1 MSRFRLKFWGII
13 SVIVAIIAMTA
24 LPGAAS
30 AATAGQGAHDVS
42 APRFPQISQVPR
54 VNLHAGFER
63 LAGHV
68 AIGPENGVVPAVGTV
83 IANSPGP
90 RAKSTAPAAAAC
102 AEPECNLIYNGGP
115 VQHSPKIY
123 VVFWGPLWETDA
135 GAEAAAN
142 YLLNFYQGLG
152 TGTDTWSTI
161 TSQYADGTGAPTFTG
176 PVFGAA
182 ENDTSTPP
190 GDVTPED
197 LAVEAENAYG
207 GSVDLSNAEV
217 VVASQSGTCFSDG
230 FDGSCGTIQGTGYCA
245 WHDAAISSAGDLSFT
260 NLPYLLDAGVGCGE
274 DWLGGTLDGF
284 STVGGHEYAE
294 SVTDPDGNAWRDT
307 GDTTNDGGGEIGDK
321 CAWAEHGAPAGQI
334 TLSGSSF
341 AVQSLWDNASGACRL
356 SPVAPPPP
364 PAATTVTT
372 SLAGG
377 TKTGAVITVPS
388 GTAVRDSA
396 TLAGANAA
404 TATGT
409 VTYTVY
415 SDAACSTVAAAGAAQ
430 AIGTPG
436 TLPSSKAVTLSTAR
450 TYYWKASYSG
460 DANNAASAS
469 TCGPA
474 GEVETVTASPP
485 PPPAQG
491 PSVDKIASALGKTS
505 VSAGITTTAN
515 SDLLVAYVAGRG
527 PGGKA
532 QAAPVTA
539 GRLKWTLVS
548 RSAAGRGDAEV
559 WYARAAGKLSKLK
572 VTATLK
578 YAGYPVAITV
588 IAYKSATGIGRHALA
603 HASKGAPAGS
613 LTTSHAGSWV
623 FAAGDDWAKTAQ
635 RTPGAGQL
643 LVHQTGDRAGD
654 TYWVQAT
661 KRATKAAGTK
671 VTINDIKPGADPYNL
686 VLVEIL

>member
-1 MSRFRLKFWGII
+1 MSRFRLRFWGII
-13 SVIVAIIAMTA
+13 SVIVAVIAMTA

-30 AATAGQGAHDVS
+30 GATTGQGAHDVR
-42 APRFPQISQVPR
+42 ALRFPQISQVPR

-83 IANSPGP
+83 IASSPGP
-90 RAKSTAPAAAAC
+90 RAKSMTPAAAAC

-176 PVFGAA
+176 SVFGAA

-207 GSVDLSNAEV
+207 GSVDLNNAEV

-245 WHDAAISSAGDLSFT
+245 WHDAAISTAGDLSFT

-334 TLSGSSF
+334 TLSGNSF
-341 AVQSLWDNASGACRL
+341 AVQSLWDNASGACQM

-364 PAATTVTT
+364 P
-372 SLAGG
+372 
-377 TKTGAVITVPS
+377 
-388 GTAVRDSA
+388 
-396 TLAGANAA
+396 
-404 TATGT
+404 
-409 VTYTVY
+409 
-415 SDAACSTVAAAGAAQ
+415 
-430 AIGTPG
+430 
-436 TLPSSKAVTLSTAR
+436 
-450 TYYWKASYSG
+450 
-460 DANNAASAS
+460 
-469 TCGPA
+469 
-474 GEVETVTASPP
+474 PP

-527 PGGKA
+527 PSGKA

-539 GRLKWTLVS
+539 GGLKWTLVS
-548 RSAAGRGDAEV
+548 RSDAGRGDAEV
-559 WYARAAGKLSKLK
+559 WYARATGKLSKLK

-588 IAYKSATGIGRHALA
+588 VGYKNATGIGRHALA
-603 HASKGAPAGS
+603 HASKGAPTGS

-671 VTINDIKPGADPYNL
+671 VTINDSKPGADPYNL
-686 VLVEIL
+686 VLVEIR